1 MADWLTDDDA
11 HHFGNCIRVLIFCGL
26 LKGKFDYT
34 QIEQKEDVVY
44 TSNALIKL
52 KKPDFI
58 CSWAQ
63 TFRIY
68 GTSPHQIAIDFEHVY
83 GIMTAL
89 PPSSPFPPLSVDT
102 MILSNKKRCA
112 TWFVYD
118 VHIFFHVGC
127 YGCALLLN
135 KNSSFNLF
143 RAIARHVYFLLF
155 FSFSLHFPIIPW
167 KYACLLKAL
176 VRVNCFVKA
185 LETA

>member
-89 PPSSPFPPLSVDT
+89 PPSSPFPPPQRRYNDFIEQKTLRDLICIRRT
-102 MILSNKKRCA
+102 
-112 TWFVYD
+112 
-118 VHIFFHVGC
+118 HIFPC
-127 YGCALLLN
+127 RLLWMR
-135 KNSSFNLF
+135 F
-143 RAIARHVYFLLF
+143 AI
-155 FSFSLHFPIIPW
+155 
-167 KYACLLKAL
+167 KQK
-176 VRVNCFVKA
+176 
-185 LETA
+185 